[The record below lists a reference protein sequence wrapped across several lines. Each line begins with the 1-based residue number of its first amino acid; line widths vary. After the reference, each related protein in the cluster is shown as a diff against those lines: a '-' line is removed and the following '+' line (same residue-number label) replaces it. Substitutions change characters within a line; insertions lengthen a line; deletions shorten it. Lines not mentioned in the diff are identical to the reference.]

1 MLINDLMPSTR
12 NSVAKLRLFFQ
23 ISSKMLCFFI
33 IFRLIYT
40 YTKARKWANDNLI
53 GKYTAH
59 QIDNEFNYS
68 IEEDAVK
75 KFLSSS
81 STLNSVN
88 LGTHL
93 AVLRKLPKVIDESV
107 EVEEHPDYKK
117 VNRERKIEN
126 GIDNSNLLVHRMYG
140 AVNIDGAFYRVK
152 TTMHETYGK
161 GNVPHDYRVL
171 TKIELLISGS
181 PTSNALSNSITRSNE
196 SNIFVSGTNL
206 LKDVDKS
213 YEPGKNCLTK
223 AVKLM
228 KEWILQTRL
237 SKYAILFLLPAVL
250 CPSLWAA
257 CA

>member
-1 MLINDLMPSTR
+1 
-12 NSVAKLRLFFQ
+12 
-23 ISSKMLCFFI
+23 MLCFFI